1 MATHQLYGGLDPRVV
16 PTYGVAEAAHYL
28 RLPVTTLRSWM
39 LGRTYPTKRVAERR
53 APAVICVPPGK
64 PRLLTFW
71 NLAEAY
77 VLATIRRRHGV
88 PLQSVR
94 KALRYVEKELGHERP
109 LVEQDFMTD
118 GVDLFVDHFGRLINA
133 SQPEQALMREMLTAT
148 LQRVERDTK
157 GLVLRLFPWAND
169 LAEPRHVEVD
179 PTRAFGRL
187 VVAGTGI
194 PTEVVAERFRS
205 GDSVD
210 HLVEDYQLARDKVE
224 AALRWELWRPSP
236 DSDTKTAG

>member
-1 MATHQLYGGLDPRVV
+1 MVRPDIYAGQDPRDV
-16 PTYGVAEAAHYL
+16 PTYSVSEAAHYL
-28 RLPVTTLRSWM
+28 RLPATTLRAWM
-39 LGRTYPTKRVAERR
+39 LGRTYPTKRVPERR
-53 APAVICVPPGK
+53 APAVIRVPAGK

-94 KALRYVEKELGHERP
+94 KALRYVEKERGHERP

-118 GVDLFVDHFGRLINA
+118 GVDLFVEEYGKLINA
-133 SQPEQALMREMLTAT
+133 SQPDQILMREMLAAT
-148 LQRVERDTK
+148 VKRVEFDAE
-157 GLVLRLFPWAND
+157 GLALRLFPWAND

-179 PTRAFGRL
+179 PQRAFGRL
-187 VVAGTGI
+187 VVAGTGV
-194 PTEVVAERFRS
+194 PTDVVAERFRA

-210 HLVEDYQLARDKVE
+210 HLAEDYGLARDKVE
-224 AALRWELWRPSP
+224 AALRWELWRPAKGTEARP
-236 DSDTKTAG
+236 E